1 MGRPAID
8 TWPRASGIRPASARR
23 TSLVP
28 EPTWPAMAMI
38 SPPLARSPK
47 SLTCPGTESWSMT
60 TRPSRGLLSRLSTA
74 LLSATLPSMSSTMLC
89 RFISAAGCE
98 AIIRPSRSTV
108 TREHRSNTS
117 PSRCE
122 TKMTLLPALASS
134 RTPAKTRSISRSPR
148 VAVGSS
154 RIRMRALALGHGEI
168 LHHGV
173 GPHIVEAKS
182 RQQALDLAPIVCARA
197 EIGANAAEQDVLQHR
212 QRRHEAEFLFDDR
225 YADCL
230 RVPGVRQCDRRP
242 VDQDLPLVGRDDAG
256 KRLDERALAG
266 AVMSNQ
272 GVNFASLQRQ
282 RYAAERDNRPERL
295 GDATRL
301 QRQRSTGH

>member
-23 TSLVP
+23 TSLAP
-28 EPTWPAMAMI
+28 EPTWPAMATI

-47 SLTCPGTESWSMT
+47 SVICPGTDSWSIT
-60 TRPSRGLLSRLSTA
+60 TRPSRAMLLRLSTL

-89 RFISAAGCE
+89 RFMSAAGCE
-98 AIIRPSRSTV
+98 AIIWPSRSTV

-148 VAVGSS
+148 VCRGLVEDQDAGVAAESA
-154 RIRMRALALGHGEI
+154 RDLHQLALGHGEI
-168 LHHGV
+168 LHHGLR
-173 GPHIVEAKS
+173 PHIVEAKS

-197 EIGANAAEQDVLQHR
+197 EIGANPAEQDVLEH
-212 QRRHEAEFLFDDR
+212 
-225 YADCL
+225 
-230 RVPGVRQCDRRP
+230 
-242 VDQDLPLVGRDDAG
+242 
-256 KRLDERALAG
+256 
-266 AVMSNQ
+266 
-272 GVNFASLQRQ
+272 
-282 RYAAERDNRPERL
+282 
-295 GDATRL
+295 
-301 QRQRSTGH
+301 